1 MLYLSFDQLSE
12 EYSQLNKETY
22 SYSNFIKTPI
32 INSNSKLKSTELV
45 IATPIILY
53 KVPIPLP
60 GSLGAPY
67 FKGTNITKFLER
79 FEEIYKD
86 YRVEGSSKKLK
97 RLPKYYTIMIS
108 RSIKNIIE

>member
-1 MLYLSFDQLSE
+1 MSYLSFDQLPK
-12 EYSQLNKETY
+12 EYSQLNEETH
-22 SYSNFIKTPI
+22 SHSDFIETPTT
-32 INSNSKLKSTELV
+32 NSNSELKSTELV

-53 KVPIPLP
+53 KVPILLP

-79 FEEIYKD
+79 FKEIYKD

-97 RLPKYYTIMIS
+97 CLLKYYTIIIS
-108 RSIKNIIE
+108 